1 MSFAQGLIAGERMA
15 AGWLDAYESS
25 DTKRREKLAQE
36 EIGKIGRVDNM
47 PVMAPNYMAP
57 SAEGLAPQPSMMR
70 QPAPA
75 PMGTGVSG
83 AEGDYLNIPGMRTG
97 LQASMAPPVQAPVG
111 AGFARGF
118 TPDQID
124 AARSAGMTMPVSQ
137 RTLQEADIYA
147 KYGLTKDA
155 MRSRERAYELGRQ
168 EKLDARTEEEYGLR
182 IGETKRTIKE
192 NEGNRSAIASLG
204 AKLAA
209 GETIDL
215 PAIYQ
220 AAADMGANPSVLTAF
235 VGDSLKINKEIATEK
250 VAKMERE
257 VREAIA
263 TPEKLNAYIAKNV
276 DPDPNDDIIPE
287 LRQVKGGWGI
297 FYGKELLKGTQIY
310 ADTKEVPGFQALA
323 QDMIGKAKGD
333 PLAWTIQK
341 LALEKEAAA
350 IAANKAATA
359 ASNSTVSL
367 NTLRGKLV
375 NQNLEDAIELAG
387 NTKQAKQLM
396 LEFQA
401 LTPEEQ
407 NGAKG
412 KALEKQYN
420 MLGAKPGAQLR
431 IAPERPG
438 QTMTDYQKAQLD
450 AYNKWLAE
458 PRNERKTGGEKD
470 AKADE
475 FGIGDIIRANRAAGQ
490 TGATGLGADAY
501 ATDRG
506 TPTPAAAPKQGL
518 AKTVAPPALS
528 TENTKLLGRAG
539 SSGYNVQMPD
549 GTTKVLS
556 IDELNALG
564 YQFIGG
570 NTGLPRPWY
579 ADLLPRR

>member
-168 EKLDARTEEEYGLR
+168 EKLDARAEEEYGLR

-192 NEGNRSAIASLG
+192 NEGNRSAIATLG